1 MSIRY
6 PSNFT
11 LLEKEF
17 RNIITDLRDGDGSGL
32 MSSLSFQRYT
42 ILFIDGS
49 KLRITERVS
58 KGIIDYSYY
67 DWEQSDGR
75 MIKFHSEPHPNDSQ
89 YQTLTEPHHIHP
101 PDEAKLHNRTRYS
114 NFYHQELPA
123 ILELIFIH
131 IISQETL

>member
-17 RNIITDLRDGDGSGL
+17 RSIITDLHDGDGSGL

-49 KLRITERVS
+49 KLRITERVG

-67 DWEQSDGR
+67 D
-75 MIKFHSEPHPNDSQ
+75 
-89 YQTLTEPHHIHP
+89 
-101 PDEAKLHNRTRYS
+101 
-114 NFYHQELPA
+114 
-123 ILELIFIH
+123 
-131 IISQETL
+131 